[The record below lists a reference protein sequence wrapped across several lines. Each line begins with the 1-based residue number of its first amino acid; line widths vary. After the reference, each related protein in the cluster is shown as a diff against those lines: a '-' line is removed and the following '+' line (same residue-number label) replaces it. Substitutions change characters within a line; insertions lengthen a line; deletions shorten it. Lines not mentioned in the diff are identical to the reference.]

1 MSDCYRLLEPT
12 REAPPQLAS
21 ASTVLFAPS
30 TFRASHHKRHC
41 EAPTTS
47 WFALI
52 NHHGRHEECVPVN
65 VRSNDLYNVDRRF
78 PLAPSLAMA
87 IAVLCSQL
95 CGCKDQE
102 ASGPSDSAT
111 IPNVTAIP
119 NATAS
124 DVPSNP
130 QPAQATSPDA
140 ATAQQQT
147 IPFWPETTVEQSAG
161 ATPINYLYPP
171 GDIRRYIS
179 SFSGTTDQT
188 TAVQNWLKLGGYLT
202 APLAGTVAVSS
213 SLTLTSGTTLIAS
226 SGFVI
231 KQANSGNISGPIL
244 SGSSLSNVTIDGLT
258 IDGNAANNSTAW
270 TFGVKLS
277 NGDDNII
284 RNFYVHDTTQACIE
298 IADESSDRI
307 DGNWLINCGR
317 EEGTDNHGIMVIAV
331 TSTPSQNIVI
341 NHNFVNT
348 AYRKGIAVY
357 SDTPGTEQ
365 GITIEGN
372 ITINCGLGGIY
383 VATAP
388 GTTALKDVVV
398 ADNISIDNYMNI
410 EMSNVEGGEIVG
422 NEAEAGT
429 AQSIY
434 LSDDVGVSVTGNT
447 VVDAGTDGI
456 FATSINSTSKGLTIA
471 GNMVLYA
478 NQNSSASGAGIHLT
492 GITNS
497 TVSGDTILG
506 ESTSPHQAWGILE
519 DGSSNRNMITRDQ
532 ITNATSGLVHT
543 VGADSAWDSQDG
555 LTFTTNASISP
566 AALIASGTAATISA
580 CGAPTVTGGGFAGSF
595 AAGDTSCDPMI
606 VTGTTAP
613 HGWHCRADDE
623 TTDITFR
630 ETAYTTTSATLT
642 ASGSATTG
650 DVIDF
655 SCIAF

>member
-1 MSDCYRLLEPT
+1 M
-12 REAPPQLAS
+12 
-21 ASTVLFAPS
+21 
-30 TFRASHHKRHC
+30 
-41 EAPTTS
+41 
-47 WFALI
+47 
-52 NHHGRHEECVPVN
+52 
-65 VRSNDLYNVDRRF
+65 
-78 PLAPSLAMA
+78 
-87 IAVLCSQL
+87 LCSQL
-95 CGCKDQE
+95 CGCKGQG
-102 ASGPSDSAT
+102 ASSPPSDPAT
-111 IPNVTAIP
+111 TPDAAAIP

-124 DVPSNP
+124 DLPSDP
-130 QPAQATSPDA
+130 QPAQATTPDA
-140 ATAQQQT
+140 ATPQQQT
-147 IPFWPETTVEQSAG
+147 TSFWPETTAEQSAG

-179 SFSGTTDQT
+179 SFTSTTDQT
-188 TAVQNWLKLGGYLT
+188 TAVQNWLKLGGSLT

-231 KQANSGNISGPIL
+231 RQASSANISGPIL
-244 SGSSLSNVTIDGLT
+244 SGSSLNNVTIDGLT
-258 IDGNAANNSTAW
+258 IDGNAADNSTTW
-270 TFGVKLS
+270 TYGVELS
-277 NGDDNII
+277 NGNDNTI
-284 RNFYVHDTTQACIE
+284 RNLYIHDTTQACIE
-298 IADESSDRI
+298 VADESSDRI

-317 EEGTDNHGIMVIAV
+317 DEGTDNHGIMIVA
-331 TSTPSQNIVI
+331 TAAAPSQNIVI
-341 NHNFVNT
+341 SHNFVNT

-365 GITIEGN
+365 GITVEGN

-398 ADNISIDNYMNI
+398 ADNISIDNYMNV
-410 EMSNVEGGEIVG
+410 EMSNVDGGEIVG
-422 NEAEAGT
+422 NETEAGT

-471 GNMVLYA
+471 DNTVLYA
-478 NQNSSASGAGIHLT
+478 NQNSSGSGAGIHLN

-497 TVSGDTILG
+497 IVSGDTILG
-506 ESTSPHQAWGILE
+506 ESTSPHQVWGILE
-519 DGSSNRNMITRDQ
+519 DGNSNRNIITRDQ
-532 ITNATSGLVHT
+532 ITNTAGGLVHT

-555 LTFTTNASISP
+555 LAFTTNASISP

-580 CGAPTVTGGGFAGSF
+580 CGAPAVTGGGFAGSF
-595 AAGDTSCDPMI
+595 AAGDTSCDPVI
-606 VTGTTAP
+606 VTGTAAP

-623 TTDITFR
+623 TTNITFR

-642 ASGSATTG
+642 ASGPATTG